1 MNGRIAGLLLVVFAI
16 VFSFYFTFN
25 AFFPVDNSGMLNDPF
40 FSMETDPENELVFL
54 VGNSAV
60 AQLNVTRI
68 DQNISRNFEEYTV
81 YNVAYNGDD
90 PNIRILTVDKL
101 SLLKP
106 KIIFY
111 GLSYDTFILSGME
124 MNAMNKENQSLL
136 PDPGYAFGQ
145 LIETNNQKFGPFN
158 PKITTLQT
166 IRSIFES
173 TGFFPASSE
182 NKIYLPNAPFS
193 YFSEYQRKIHTDSD
207 NLYRYTEIEEI
218 KEMQVTIENNDKI
231 ENFRKI
237 IEKLQEY
244 DIKVV
249 LFITPLHEN
258 YISSIQESEKRK
270 LYDIV
275 NQSAKDFNL
284 DVYDFYD
291 KYAELPIW
299 LDVNHVSYHKDSM
312 IYSDDVVEMIF
323 LELNKI
329 KT

>member
-1 MNGRIAGLLLVVFAI
+1 
-16 VFSFYFTFN
+16 
-25 AFFPVDNSGMLNDPF
+25 
-40 FSMETDPENELVFL
+40 
-54 VGNSAV
+54 
-60 AQLNVTRI
+60 
-68 DQNISRNFEEYTV
+68 
-81 YNVAYNGDD
+81 
-90 PNIRILTVDKL
+90 
-101 SLLKP
+101 
-106 KIIFY
+106 
-111 GLSYDTFILSGME
+111 ME
-124 MNAMNKENQSLL
+124 MNAIDKKNQSLL

-145 LIETNNQKFGPFN
+145 LIDTNNQKFGPFN

-193 YFSEYQRKIHTDSD
+193 YFAEYQRKIHTDSD

-237 IEKLQEY
+237 IEKLQESN
-244 DIKVV
+244 IKVV

-258 YISSIQESEKRK
+258 FISNVEESEKRK

-275 NQSAKDFNL
+275 NKSAKDFNL
-284 DVYDFYD
+284 DVYDFHD

-299 LDVNHVSYHKDSM
+299 LDINHIAYHKDSM
-312 IYSDDVVEMIF
+312 IYSDDVAEMII